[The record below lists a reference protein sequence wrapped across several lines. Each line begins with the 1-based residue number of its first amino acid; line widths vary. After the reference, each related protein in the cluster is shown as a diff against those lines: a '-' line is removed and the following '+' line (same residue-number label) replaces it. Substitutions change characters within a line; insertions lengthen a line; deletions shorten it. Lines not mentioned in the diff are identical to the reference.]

1 MLKNMTLICH
11 SYCMPNDPL
20 ITYSKLQKVFSKDVL
35 NENNRE
41 LMGECVRAA
50 LKDLRNEG
58 IIDLKSR
65 VPQKDYFAFSTKK
78 KNSRAV
84 NKSLFLDNPGE
95 WDNFSTALA
104 KNQLEDFS
112 AEKIT
117 KIIYSAAI
125 SFCCYVDIHKDGDQ
139 KTPGTFFEYLIG
151 HLFAWRLGVN
161 PTTRLPVLNLD
172 METTLPTDFVF
183 NLGKDKPKFH
193 LPIKISTRERVIQVW
208 AHQRVLDGVY
218 GSGRFLGTPVI
229 LTETK
234 TDQKKKEVI
243 EICLPDQWRIY
254 QMHIAQLKRI
264 YYLDVPVSYD
274 KLNAV
279 FPPLNVK
286 AFGHFFFEL
295 DNLTG

>member
-1 MLKNMTLICH
+1 
-11 SYCMPNDPL
+11 MPNDPL
-20 ITYSKLQKVFSKDVL
+20 IKYSMLQKVFSKDVL
-35 NENNRE
+35 NENNRD
-41 LMGECVRAA
+41 LIGECVRAA
-50 LKDLRNEG
+50 LKNLRDEDK
-58 IIDLKSR
+58 IDLKSL
-65 VPQKDYFAFSTKK
+65 VSQKEYFAFSTKK

-84 NKSLFLDNPGE
+84 NKSLFLDNPRE

-104 KNQLEDFS
+104 KNRLEDFS

-117 KIIYSAAI
+117 RIIYSAAI

-274 KLNAV
+274 KL
-279 FPPLNVK
+279 
-286 AFGHFFFEL
+286 
-295 DNLTG
+295 